1 MCIDMSTVPRDITK
15 SMNGT
20 NGCGAASHRHLSPL
34 PVTLPLPV
42 ARPVAAA
49 GAESASL
56 PGPHPGGRSPTVCHY
71 KCADACSRPVPNATA
86 NGYLG
91 DVITASLTRRA
102 MLAGAGAVSLSA
114 AATLLSAG
122 PVAASSGSG
131 SGAASTGGAAGA
143 RNGLGFTAIAPV
155 PSTVDGVSVPS
166 GFTWSTLISW
176 GDPILPGA
184 PDFDFERQSAHAQ
197 ARQFGYNND
206 FTALLTTSSREGLLV
221 CNHEYTNESLMYR
234 GWVDDASAEVEQ
246 LRISMAAHGLSVVE
260 VSRRGA
266 DQPWRHHRHGRKNRR
281 ITAHTPFRITG
292 PAAGSRYLRTT
303 ADSRGTKVLGTLNN
317 CSGGVTPW
325 GTILSGEE
333 NFHQYFRMTDVP
345 ADAQTAAGYQRY
357 GIAVGSGRDWYRA
370 DRRFDTGLEPNE
382 PHRFGWVVE
391 IDPDDPTS
399 VPQKHTA
406 LGRFKHEAANIR
418 IANDGRAVAYLGD
431 DEKFDYLYKFISKK
445 RYRPGSSRRAKRHN
459 LTLLTEGDLY
469 VARFEGDPSPEYD
482 GTGAGFR

>member
-1 MCIDMSTVPRDITK
+1 
-15 SMNGT
+15 
-20 NGCGAASHRHLSPL
+20 
-34 PVTLPLPV
+34 
-42 ARPVAAA
+42 
-49 GAESASL
+49 
-56 PGPHPGGRSPTVCHY
+56 
-71 KCADACSRPVPNATA
+71 
-86 NGYLG
+86 
-91 DVITASLTRRA
+91 

-345 ADAQTAAGYQRY
+345 ADARPRPGISGTALPSAAAGTGTGPTAGSTPASSPTNRT
-357 GIAVGSGRDWYRA
+357 ASVGWSRSIRTTPPQSRRNTRPWAGSSMRPRTSGSR
-370 DRRFDTGLEPNE
+370 T
-382 PHRFGWVVE
+382 
-391 IDPDDPTS
+391 T
-399 VPQKHTA
+399 
-406 LGRFKHEAANIR
+406 
-418 IANDGRAVAYLGD
+418 DGRWL
-431 DEKFDYLYKFISKK
+431 ISVTTKNSTTSIN
-445 RYRPGSSRRAKRHN
+445 SSPRSA
-459 LTLLTEGDLY
+459 TGPVPPAE
-469 VARFEGDPSPEYD
+469 PS
-482 GTGAGFR
+482 GTT